1 MVSYALAQPCREF
14 LVLKAK
20 SRVKHYLHVKV
31 WFVPILPL

>member
-1 MVSYALAQPCREF
+1 MVNYALAQLCGKF

-20 SRVKHYLHVKV
+20 SRVKHYLQVKV